1 MSAFAFFGALEIG
14 LLYGLVALGVY
25 LTFRVLDFPDL
36 SVDGSFPMGAA
47 VAATAI
53 VAGINPWLATAMAIV
68 AGAAT
73 GWVTA
78 FLAVRCGILHLLASI
93 LTMIAAF
100 SINIRIMGRPNM
112 SLLGEDTILTPFE
125 ALGDSLYIRP
135 LVVGLLVLISAWGVV
150 RLLNSDFGLG
160 LRATGVNSRMVSA
173 QGGSTSF
180 YTYFGLALSNGFVG
194 FSGALFA
201 QTNSF
206 ADVTSGVGTI
216 VVGLAAVILGQT
228 LIPGRKI
235 WVAVIAVIVGSV
247 LYRLAVAFA
256 LSSGMFGLQASD
268 LNLVTAVLVAIALI
282 APKIKGN
289 MKSKKPS
296 KPAGSQ
302 VSMNSKVNPKQNS
315 QTDSESGEAV

>member
-53 VAGINPWLATAMAIV
+53 VSGINPWVATFMAII

-100 SINIRIMGRPNM
+100 SINIRIMGRPNVA
-112 SLLGEDTILTPFE
+112 LLGEETILTPFE
-125 ALGDSLYIRP
+125 TIGDPMLVRP
-135 LVVGLLVLISAWGVV
+135 LVVGVLVLISAWFVV

-160 LRATGVNSRMVSA
+160 LRATGVNARMVSA
-173 QGGSTSF
+173 QGASTAF

-256 LSSGMFGLQASD
+256 LSTGMFGLQASD
-268 LNLVTAVLVAIALI
+268 LNLVTAVLVAAALI

-289 MKSKKPS
+289 LKSKKRSRPQAQG
-296 KPAGSQ
+296 K
-302 VSMNSKVNPKQNS
+302 
-315 QTDSESGEAV
+315 ESGEVA

>member
-14 LLYGLVALGVY
+14 LIYGLVALGVY

-53 VAGINPWLATAMAIV
+53 VAGVNPWIATFLAIL

-100 SINIRIMGRPNM
+100 SINIRIMGKPNM
-112 SLLGEDTILTPFE
+112 ALLGEETLLTPFE
-125 ALGDSLYIRP
+125 TLGDPVLVRP
-135 LVVGLLVLISAWGVV
+135 LVVGILVLLSTWFVV

-160 LRATGVNSRMVSA
+160 LRATGVNARMVSA
-173 QGGSTSF
+173 QGASTAF

-194 FSGALFA
+194 FAGALFA

-256 LSSGMFGLQASD
+256 LSTGMFGLQASD

-289 MKSKKPS
+289 LKPKKVRHPVQKVS
-296 KPAGSQ
+296 GQEKGSGDF
-302 VSMNSKVNPKQNS
+302 V
-315 QTDSESGEAV
+315 

>member
-14 LLYGLVALGVY
+14 LIYGLVALGVY

-53 VAGINPWLATAMAIV
+53 VAGINPWVATFMAIV
-68 AGAAT
+68 AGAMT

-112 SLLGEDTILTPFE
+112 ALLGEDTILTPFE
-125 ALGDSLYIRP
+125 TMGDPMLVRP
-135 LVVGLLVLISAWGVV
+135 LLVGVLVLLSAWFVI

-160 LRATGVNSRMVSA
+160 LRATGVNARMVSA
-173 QGGSTSF
+173 QGASTSF

-228 LIPGRKI
+228 LIPGRRI
-235 WVAVIAVIVGSV
+235 WVAVVAVIVGSV

-268 LNLVTAVLVAIALI
+268 LNLVTAVLVALALI
-282 APKIKGN
+282 APKLKGN
-289 MKSKKPS
+289 IKAKKPS
-296 KPAGSQ
+296 PAEVPRAS
-302 VSMNSKVNPKQNS
+302 KQN
-315 QTDSESGEAV
+315 DSNGGVA

>member
-53 VAGINPWLATAMAIV
+53 VAGVNPWLATGMAIL
-68 AGAAT
+68 AGAMT

-100 SINIRIMGRPNM
+100 SINIRIMGRPNLA
-112 SLLGEDTILTPFE
+112 LLGEETILTPFE
-125 ALGDSLYIRP
+125 SLGDPMFIRP
-135 LVVGLLVLISAWGVV
+135 LVVGILVLISSWLVV

-160 LRATGVNSRMVSA
+160 LRATGVNALMVRA

-194 FSGALFA
+194 FAGALFA

-235 WVAVIAVIVGSV
+235 WVAVVAVIVGSV

-282 APKIKGN
+282 APKLKGN
-289 MKSKKPS
+289 MAIKKP
-296 KPAGSQ
+296 
-302 VSMNSKVNPKQNS
+302 VNSGASGGKQK
-315 QTDSESGEAV
+315 SGGAL

>member
-14 LLYGLVALGVY
+14 LIYGLVALGIY

-36 SVDGSFPMGAA
+36 TVDGSFPMGAA

-53 VAGINPWLATAMAIV
+53 VAGINPWLATGLAII

-78 FLAVRCGILHLLASI
+78 FLTIRCGIMNLLASI

-112 SLLGEDTILTPFE
+112 ALLGEETILTPFE
-125 ALGDSLYIRP
+125 TLGDPMLVRP
-135 LVVGLLVLISAWGVV
+135 LVVAVLVLIAAILVI

-160 LRATGVNSRMVSA
+160 LRATGVNARMVAA
-173 QGGSTSF
+173 QGASTAF
-180 YTYFGLALSNGFVG
+180 YTYFCLALSNGFVG
-194 FSGALFA
+194 FAGALFA

-228 LIPGRKI
+228 LIPGKKI
-235 WVAVIAVIVGSV
+235 WVAVVAVIIGSV

-268 LNLVTAVLVAIALI
+268 LNLVTAVLVAVALVM
-282 APKIKGN
+282 PRLKRN
-289 MKSKKPS
+289 SKKTRLS
-296 KPAGSQ
+296 ILKTKE
-302 VSMNSKVNPKQNS
+302 VKNR
-315 QTDSESGEAV
+315 SGESL

>member
-53 VAGINPWLATAMAIV
+53 VAGINPWVATALAIV

-112 SLLGEDTILTPFE
+112 ALLGEETILTPFE
-125 ALGDSLYIRP
+125 AIGDPMLIRP
-135 LVVGLLVLISAWGVV
+135 LVVGVLVLVSAWFVV

-160 LRATGVNSRMVSA
+160 LRATGVNARMVSA
-173 QGGSTSF
+173 QGASTAF

-235 WVAVIAVIVGSV
+235 WVAVVAVIVGSV

-268 LNLVTAVLVAIALI
+268 LNLVTAVLVAAALI

-289 MKSKKPS
+289 LKAKKRHS
-296 KPAGSQ
+296 SAVEQKTVKPEKG
-302 VSMNSKVNPKQNS
+302 
-315 QTDSESGEAV
+315 SGEVA

>member
-25 LTFRVLDFPDL
+25 ITFRVLDFPDL

-53 VAGINPWLATAMAIV
+53 VAGINPWVATGLAII
-68 AGAAT
+68 AGAVT

-78 FLAVRCGILHLLASI
+78 FLTVRCGILNLLASI

-100 SINIRIMGRPNM
+100 SINIRIMGRPNVA
-112 SLLGEDTILTPFE
+112 LIGEETILTPFE
-125 ALGDSLYIRP
+125 MMGNPIYIRP
-135 LVVGLLVLISAWGVV
+135 LVVGVLVLLSAIFVV

-160 LRATGVNSRMVSA
+160 LRATGVNARMVAA
-173 QGGSTSF
+173 QGASTAF

-194 FSGALFA
+194 FAGALFA

-228 LIPGRKI
+228 LIPGKKI
-235 WVAVIAVIVGSV
+235 WVAVAAVILGSV

-268 LNLVTAVLVAIALI
+268 LNLVTAVLVAAALI
-282 APKIKGN
+282 MPK
-289 MKSKKPS
+289 MKKKMQA
-296 KPAGSQ
+296 KNNAAQ
-302 VSMNSKVNPKQNS
+302 K
-315 QTDSESGEAV
+315 SGGAA

>member
-14 LLYGLVALGVY
+14 LIYGLVALGVY

-53 VAGINPWLATAMAIV
+53 VSGINPWVATGLAIV

-100 SINIRIMGRPNM
+100 SINIRIMGRPNVA
-112 SLLGEDTILTPFE
+112 LLGEETILTPFE
-125 ALGDSLYIRP
+125 SMGDPMLIRP
-135 LVVGLLVLISAWGVV
+135 LIVGLLVLISAWFVV

-160 LRATGVNSRMVSA
+160 LRATGVNARMVAA
-173 QGGSTSF
+173 QGASTAF
-180 YTYFGLALSNGFVG
+180 YTYFCLALSNGFVG
-194 FSGALFA
+194 FAGALFA

-228 LIPGRKI
+228 LIPGKKI
-235 WVAVIAVIVGSV
+235 WVAVVAVILGSV

-268 LNLVTAVLVAIALI
+268 LNLVTAVLVAMALI
-282 APKIKGN
+282 APKLKGN
-289 MKSKKPS
+289 LKAKKANASAASKQTLKQSSKSGG
-296 KPAGSQ
+296 A
-302 VSMNSKVNPKQNS
+302 
-315 QTDSESGEAV
+315 A

>member
-14 LLYGLVALGVY
+14 LIYGLVALGVY

-53 VAGINPWLATAMAIV
+53 VAGINPWVATGMAIL

-112 SLLGEDTILTPFE
+112 ALLGEETILTPFE
-125 ALGDSLYIRP
+125 MMGDSMYIRP
-135 LVVGLLVLISAWGVV
+135 IVVGVLVLISAWFVV

-160 LRATGVNSRMVSA
+160 LRATGVNERMVRA
-173 QGGSTSF
+173 QGASTSF
-180 YTYFGLALSNGFVG
+180 YTYFCLALSNGFVG
-194 FSGALFA
+194 FAGALFA

-228 LIPGRKI
+228 LIPGRRI
-235 WVAVIAVIVGSV
+235 WVAVTAVIVGSV

-282 APKIKGN
+282 APKLKGN
-289 MKSKKPS
+289 LKAKKGG
-296 KPAGSQ
+296 KPAENKA
-302 VSMNSKVNPKQNS
+302 VSNSGKQ
-315 QTDSESGEAV
+315 TGRAA

>member
-14 LLYGLVALGVY
+14 LIYGLVALGIY

-36 SVDGSFPMGAA
+36 TVDGSFPMGAA
-47 VAATAI
+47 VAATTI
-53 VAGINPWLATAMAIV
+53 VAGINPWLATGLAII
-68 AGAAT
+68 AGTAT

-78 FLAVRCGILHLLASI
+78 FLTIRCGIMNLLASI

-112 SLLGEDTILTPFE
+112 ALLGEETILTPFE
-125 ALGDSLYIRP
+125 TLGDPMLVRP
-135 LVVGLLVLISAWGVV
+135 LVVAVLVLIAAILVI

-160 LRATGVNSRMVSA
+160 LRATGVNARMVAA
-173 QGGSTSF
+173 QGASTAF
-180 YTYFGLALSNGFVG
+180 YTYFCLALSNGFVG
-194 FSGALFA
+194 FAGALFA

-228 LIPGRKI
+228 LIPGKKI
-235 WVAVIAVIVGSV
+235 WVAVVAVIIGSV

-268 LNLVTAVLVAIALI
+268 LNLVTAVLVAVALVM
-282 APKIKGN
+282 PRLKRN
-289 MKSKKPS
+289 SKKTRLS
-296 KPAGSQ
+296 ILKTKE
-302 VSMNSKVNPKQNS
+302 VKNR
-315 QTDSESGEAV
+315 SGESL

>member
-53 VAGINPWLATAMAIV
+53 VAGINPWVATAMAIL

-112 SLLGEDTILTPFE
+112 ALLGEETILTPFE
-125 ALGDSLYIRP
+125 AIGDPMLMRP
-135 LVVGLLVLISAWGVV
+135 LLVGILVLVSAWFVV

-160 LRATGVNSRMVSA
+160 LRATGVNARMVSA

-194 FSGALFA
+194 FAGALFA

-235 WVAVIAVIVGSV
+235 WVAVLAVIVGSV

-256 LSSGMFGLQASD
+256 LSTGMFGLQASD
-268 LNLVTAVLVAIALI
+268 LNLVTAILVAIALI
-282 APKIKGN
+282 APKLKGN
-289 MKSKKPS
+289 FKSKKPS
-296 KPAGSQ
+296 SPAQNKVISKQ
-302 VSMNSKVNPKQNS
+302 VEK
-315 QTDSESGEAV
+315 SGDAA

>member
-53 VAGINPWLATAMAIV
+53 VAGINPWVATAMAIL

-112 SLLGEDTILTPFE
+112 ALLGEETILTPFE
-125 ALGDSLYIRP
+125 AIGDPILMRP
-135 LVVGLLVLISAWGVV
+135 LLVGILVLASAWFVV

-160 LRATGVNSRMVSA
+160 LRATGVNARMVSA

-194 FSGALFA
+194 FAGALFA

-235 WVAVIAVIVGSV
+235 WVAVLAVIVGSV

-256 LSSGMFGLQASD
+256 LSTGMFGLQASD
-268 LNLVTAVLVAIALI
+268 LNLVTAILVAIALI
-282 APKIKGN
+282 APKLKGN
-289 MKSKKPS
+289 FKSKKPS
-296 KPAGSQ
+296 SPAQNKVISKQ
-302 VSMNSKVNPKQNS
+302 VEK
-315 QTDSESGEAV
+315 SGDAA